1 MTPTITTSNEDG
13 QAVTDSQSNGSSL
26 LPGGVSTISTH
37 SHQAPVRPLFAP
49 SAQNDIQQLIE
60 DVILGLKKGNVHYFK

>member
-1 MTPTITTSNEDG
+1 MSHSDQQVSNK
-13 QAVTDSQSNGSSL
+13 
-26 LPGGVSTISTH
+26 
-37 SHQAPVRPLFAP
+37 PLFAP